1 MALHDNKAVDREGAL
16 LLQLRY
22 WIYHH
27 LLLDEANDEF
37 YLLFLYCIIFICLYQ
52 LVDGLLLL
60 FNYVMVCLH
69 ELDGFLVLILVVLP
83 YVAVGSLVIVHE

>member
-27 LLLDEANDEF
+27 LLLDETNDKF

-69 ELDGFLVLILVVLP
+69 ELDGFLVLILIVLP